1 MDNKDYEI
9 YYKYSNSKCESV
21 YITKIVETTPGS
33 TKPIDLTFPNSVIT
47 SQGGNFIITDLC
59 FDWDVNFNKRIRT
72 LHLPNQI
79 RHISSKEIFRESN
92 IEYLYFPKL
101 LRFIGDRAFMNNSNL
116 KIVNFSQ
123 DNFNLLSIS
132 NGCFK
137 GCENLVTV
145 NLPPKIVQIDSQC
158 FMNCKNL
165 DRIVIPPRVLS
176 ILDKAF
182 FGTKTSRVIFLGPK
196 PKLSGETTFHGG
208 RKERIAFVKS
218 EYINDYL
225 SDPLYTKI
233 FNQILTIESEQLVIE
248 RISDKYARVIPK
260 IGESGLNTYY
270 GKIIIPEFIY
280 IGKKKYIISEINPF
294 SFYECDVKELIIP
307 KTINIDNVFINPEV
321 KIISV

>member
-1 MDNKDYEI
+1 MDSEDYKI
-9 YYKYSNSKCESV
+9 YYSFSRYETAN
-21 YITKIVETTPGS
+21 ITKIVETTPES
-33 TKPIDLTFPNSVIT
+33 TKPIDLTLPNSVIT
-47 SQGGNFIITDLC
+47 KQGGNFIITDLLC
-59 FDWDVNFNKRIRT
+59 FDGNVNFNKRIRT
-72 LHLPNQI
+72 LRLPNQI
-79 RHISSKEIFRESN
+79 RYIGSKIFRESN

-101 LRFIGDRAFMNNSNL
+101 LRLIGDRAFIDNSNL

-132 NGCFK
+132 SGCFK
-137 GCENLVTV
+137 GCKNLVTV

-165 DRIVIPPRVLS
+165 DRIVIPPCVLS
-176 ILDKAF
+176 ILDRAF

-208 RKERIAFVKS
+208 RRERTAFVKS

-248 RISDKYARVIPK
+248 KINNKYARVIPK
-260 IGESGLNTYY
+260 IGESGLNMYY

-294 SFYECDVKELIIP
+294 SFYECNVKELIIP
-307 KTINIDNVFINPEV
+307 KTINIDNAFINPEV